1 MELLSRPSHFL
12 AVEPN
17 LHKLYFP
24 PPVTGVSCPVQTS
37 LASKDSE
44 PQPLEEATDSTSSD
58 EPEPLLSLS
67 SKEQQALFDDFDL
80 SFLTDAPSEEDDAIV
95 CKEETQIVSAPSNVF
110 STDDFSKGTNPQKA
124 TPTSCCQ
131 GQSMKSGTMVRSS
144 SWEDRFCTAQEM
156 LSTAV
161 QYGYR
166 NPVGTNN
173 SKKMIFPSLPKQPVK
188 EESVP
193 IELKFQAKIRRRRD
207 IDWKV
212 RKDRKAFQKV
222 LRNRQAAQRSNEKR
236 RRLRRQYQREM
247 ENLYDERQKLET
259 RKEELIRVNQ
269 ELREKVIA
277 KFSAP

>member
-1 MELLSRPSHFL
+1 
-12 AVEPN
+12 
-17 LHKLYFP
+17 
-24 PPVTGVSCPVQTS
+24 
-37 LASKDSE
+37 
-44 PQPLEEATDSTSSD
+44 
-58 EPEPLLSLS
+58 
-67 SKEQQALFDDFDL
+67 
-80 SFLTDAPSEEDDAIV
+80 
-95 CKEETQIVSAPSNVF
+95 
-110 STDDFSKGTNPQKA
+110 
-124 TPTSCCQ
+124 
-131 GQSMKSGTMVRSS
+131 
-144 SWEDRFCTAQEM
+144 
-156 LSTAV
+156 
-161 QYGYR
+161 
-166 NPVGTNN
+166 
-173 SKKMIFPSLPKQPVK
+173 MIFPSLPKQPVK